1 MINVKLKFSNDIVKI
16 NKGLNGEIVQ
26 KSSQVKVQ
34 ISSSQGLV
42 LYRKQIFIL
51 WGD

>member
-1 MINVKLKFSNDIVKI
+1 MTVTLVKI

-34 ISSSQGLV
+34 ISSSEGLV
-42 LYRKQIFIL
+42 LYRNRFSFCERL
-51 WGD
+51 V